1 LFPYVLKK
9 FFTGRSQYENNMATT
24 MEIAMKDAM
33 KTLLAHTPTGAV
45 EDLVGLAALF
55 VILFTV
61 LSLPGLA

>member
-1 LFPYVLKK
+1 LFPHVLKK
-9 FFTGRSQYENNMATT
+9 FFTGWSQYENNMATT

-33 KTLLAHTPTGAV
+33 KTLLAHTPKGAV